1 MNFTVR
7 DFFRPDQAEEELQ
20 NCLNLAIYVLTTLGL
35 QNDVTYRLSK
45 WDPQNTDKYLGDE
58 AYWESTQG
66 ALRQVLQ
73 EKGIPFEEAEGLVS
87 VRSRFAGDEG
97 QKTVSEFVDAIT
109 KEIREK
115 TIREELVE
123 E

>member
-45 WDPQNTDKYLGDE
+45 WDPQNADKYLGDE

-66 ALRQVLQ
+66 AFRQVLQ
-73 EKGIPFEEAEGLVS
+73 EKGISFEE
-87 VRSRFAGDEG
+87 
-97 QKTVSEFVDAIT
+97 AIT

>member
-7 DFFRPDQAEEELQ
+7 DFFRLDQAEEELQ
-20 NCLNLAIYVLTTLGL
+20 NCLNLAIYVLTTSGL

-45 WDPQNTDKYLGDE
+45 WDPKNTDKYLGDE

>member
-45 WDPQNTDKYLGDE
+45 WDPQNADKYLGDE
-58 AYWESTQG
+58 AYWE
-66 ALRQVLQ
+66 LQ
-73 EKGIPFEEAEGLVS
+73 EKGISFEE
-87 VRSRFAGDEG
+87 
-97 QKTVSEFVDAIT
+97 AIT

>member
-1 MNFTVR
+1 MNFTAR

-45 WDPQNTDKYLGDE
+45 WDPKNTDKYLGDE

-73 EKGIPFEEAEGLVS
+73 EKGISFEE
-87 VRSRFAGDEG
+87 
-97 QKTVSEFVDAIT
+97 AIT